1 MNKYEKDYK
10 HYGLGIEE
18 QTTREHPWGKG
29 ATGRFTPKEMVVHA
43 RRKGLSYKDIYR
55 KLHAQVAL
63 RAHKRDTRAYKI
75 FKRAEEIAH
84 REAAEHKEF
93 KKSRIAV

>member
-29 ATGRFTPKEMVVHA
+29 ATGRFTPKEMVLPA
-43 RRKGLSYKDIYR
+43 ALGACSGAGWNKKG
-55 KLHAQVAL
+55 
-63 RAHKRDTRAYKI
+63 
-75 FKRAEEIAH
+75 
-84 REAAEHKEF
+84 
-93 KKSRIAV
+93 